1 MATVFKS
8 RGSRTAALC
17 LALALPASAVHA
29 QGAMSEQEFLDYL
42 RSLSEPISSGSAS
55 FSELPGSVQSLG
67 MLSAPPPSVS
77 TFGINSGF
85 GLPGGSAFV
94 AGALTD
100 SGERNDENGVDGSG
114 AIGFGFGDSG
124 QSVGADLSI
133 GIVSTNPS
141 DGGFAEDGNVN
152 ARIFKK
158 LPGITSGGVSGMSVG
173 VANGLRWGN
182 SKDIDRNYFIS
193 GSTIVNLRSD
203 SGYTPLM
210 LTAGYGTAVK
220 NIERDPA
227 AFAGVGVGFTSR
239 FSASVSWGG
248 DEWMAGLGIRPFLG
262 HNAQITLG
270 VGDATNRLDGRRWII
285 TGSWFLEDLF

>member
-1 MATVFKS
+1 MATMFKS

-17 LALALPASAVHA
+17 LALTLPVSAVQA
-29 QGAMSEQEFLDYL
+29 RGAMSEQEFLDYL
-42 RSLSEPISSGSAS
+42 RSLSEPVSSGSAS

-85 GLPGGSAFV
+85 GLPGGSAFA

-100 SGERNDENGVDGSG
+100 NRDRAGSDADGSG
-114 AIGFGFGDSG
+114 AIGVGFGDARDSI
-124 QSVGADLSI
+124 GADVSI
-133 GIVSTNPS
+133 GIISVDPR
-141 DGGFAEDGNVN
+141 DFGEDGNVN
-152 ARIFKK
+152 ARIFRQ
-158 LPGITSGGVSGMSVG
+158 LPGITAGGVSGVALG
-173 VANGLRWGN
+173 VSNGVRWGDA
-182 SKDIDRNYFIS
+182 KDIDRNYFIS
-193 GSTIVNLRSD
+193 GSTIVNLRPD

-227 AFAGVGVGFTSR
+227 AFAGVGVGLTSR

>member
-1 MATVFKS
+1 MATMFKS

-17 LALALPASAVHA
+17 LALTLPVSAVQA
-29 QGAMSEQEFLDYL
+29 RGAMSEQEFLDYL
-42 RSLSEPISSGSAS
+42 RSLSEPVSSGSAS

-85 GLPGGSAFV
+85 GLPGGSAFA

-100 SGERNDENGVDGSG
+100 NRDRAGSDADGSG
-114 AIGFGFGDSG
+114 AIGVGFGDARDSI
-124 QSVGADLSI
+124 GADVSI
-133 GIVSTNPS
+133 GIISVDPR
-141 DGGFAEDGNVN
+141 DFGEDGNVN
-152 ARIFKK
+152 ARIFRQ
-158 LPGITSGGVSGMSVG
+158 LPGITAGGVSGVALG
-173 VANGLRWGN
+173 VSNGVRWGDA
-182 SKDIDRNYFIS
+182 KDIDRNYFVS
-193 GSTIVNLRSD
+193 GSTIVNLRPD

-210 LTAGYGTAVK
+210 LTAGYGTAIK

-248 DEWMAGLGIRPFLG
+248 DEWMAGLGIRPFLS
-262 HNAQITLG
+262 HSAQMTLG

>member
-1 MATVFKS
+1 MATVLKS
-8 RGSRTAALC
+8 RGSRTAALFLL
-17 LALALPASAVHA
+17 LAMPASAVQA

-42 RSLSEPISSGSAS
+42 RSLSEPVSSDTAS

-85 GLPGGSAFV
+85 GLPGGSAFA

-100 SGERNDENGVDGSG
+100 TRDRAGSDADASG
-114 AIGFGFGDSG
+114 AIGFGFGDARDSI
-124 QSVGADLSI
+124 GADISI
-133 GIVSTNPS
+133 GIISVDPR
-141 DGGFAEDGNVN
+141 DFGEDGNVN
-152 ARIFKK
+152 ARIFRH
-158 LPGITSGGVSGMSVG
+158 LPGITAGGVSGVALG
-173 VANGLRWGN
+173 VSNGLRWGDA
-182 SKDIDRNYFIS
+182 KDIDRNYFIS
-193 GSTIVNLRSD
+193 GSTIVNLRPD

-227 AFAGVGVGFTSR
+227 AFAGVGVGLTSR